1 MLQCFSPLT
10 AFWVKFFTDAGIP
23 QSSAASYAII
33 FDQNRIKKDM
43 LLDLNKEYLKDMGV
57 NVLGDIIAILKHS
70 KIYHEKVGLYYLVY
84 FFFFIISLLIFRLPE
99 REF

>member
-1 MLQCFSPLT
+1 
-10 AFWVKFFTDAGIP
+10 VKFFTDAGIP

-57 NVLGDIIAILKHS
+57 SVLGDIIAILKHS
-70 KIYHEKVGLYYLVY
+70 KIYHEKVGFNY
-84 FFFFIISLLIFRLPE
+84 FALFVSFINYDFLFLGCQRENFECRKRCVNPE
-99 REF
+99 R